1 MLDGATYDQ
10 HDCRIQTTAQTRYYS
25 TVLFL
30 FKKITGS
37 YSQNIIINAKA
48 NKYQQNHNQTIL
60 P

>member
-10 HDCRIQTTAQTRYYS
+10 HDCRVQTTA
-25 TVLFL
+25 LL
-30 FKKITGS
+30 FKSAIFIHK
-37 YSQNIIINAKA
+37 NIIINAKA

>member
-1 MLDGATYDQ
+1 MVPHT
-10 HDCRIQTTAQTRYYS
+10 INTTAAYIDNCTL
-25 TVLFL
+25 LFNINSAIYIN
-30 FKKITGS
+30 ITGS

>member
-10 HDCRIQTTAQTRYYS
+10 RDCHIQTTAQTHYCS
-25 TVLFL
+25 
-30 FKKITGS
+30 TGS

-48 NKYQQNHNQTIL
+48 NNYQENHNQTIL

>member
-10 HDCRIQTTAQTRYYS
+10 HDCCHNNCTNAL
-25 TVLFL
+25 LFNSAI
-30 FKKITGS
+30 FIKITGS